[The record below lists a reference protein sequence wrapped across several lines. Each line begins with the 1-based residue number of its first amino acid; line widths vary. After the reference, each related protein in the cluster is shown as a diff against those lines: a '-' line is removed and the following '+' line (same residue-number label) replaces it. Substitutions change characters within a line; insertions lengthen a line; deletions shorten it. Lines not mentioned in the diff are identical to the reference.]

1 MGGSSSRQAYWGIR
15 KEKKKRGWEVGEGG
29 TNFEIENGER
39 GRREEKAYRI
49 RSSGSVELVDAS
61 CSIFNPSI
69 GLEAWYEGGG
79 GGGREEEKVR
89 GICGMREG
97 SATLPIAPL
106 NIILPRTQE
115 FHRPSH

>member
-79 GGGREEEKVR
+79 GGGRGGGKGGGKGGGGKGGGKGGGEMGGGNR
-89 GICGMREG
+89 
-97 SATLPIAPL
+97 
-106 NIILPRTQE
+106 
-115 FHRPSH
+115 